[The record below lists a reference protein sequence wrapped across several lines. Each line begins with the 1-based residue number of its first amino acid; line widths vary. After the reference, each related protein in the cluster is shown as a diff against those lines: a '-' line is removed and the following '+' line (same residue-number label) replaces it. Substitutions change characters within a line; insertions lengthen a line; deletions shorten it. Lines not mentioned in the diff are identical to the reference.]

1 MPIKKMSSTGLRILH
16 LFHIAICAIGFGA
29 LTTMLVLLVGQSE
42 FLIPDC
48 SSIICFIDLMIYQNA
63 LRLLLLTGFIYG
75 VFTKWGFVK
84 QSWLLIKWGIAIGL
98 MLMCTLT
105 GISIITGIIELAL
118 FCLLYVLSVYKPFRK
133 RASSARLRAN

>member
-1 MPIKKMSSTGLRILH
+1 
-16 LFHIAICAIGFGA
+16 
-29 LTTMLVLLVGQSE
+29 MLVLLVGQSE

-105 GISIITGIIELAL
+105 GISIIMGIIELAL